1 MLYDIEVRIN
11 KEYFS
16 DGITDFNTENNTFE
30 GYLTD
35 DYIIGKYENKI
46 LSIELFRRMLNTE
59 KNFYILGNF
68 YIEVIAFESLK
79 VNLEMPEEF
88 TLYCTQ
94 KGKILEVFFIC
105 EEENITEDEFEN
117 ELNKILDFFY

>member
-1 MLYDIEVRIN
+1 MLYDIEVRIDN
-11 KEYFS
+11 EYFS
-16 DGITDFNTENNTFE
+16 DGIIDFNTENNTFE

-59 KNFYILGNF
+59 KNFYILGKF

-79 VNLEMPEEF
+79 VNLEMPGEF
-88 TLYCTQ
+88 TL
-94 KGKILEVFFIC
+94 
-105 EEENITEDEFEN
+105 
-117 ELNKILDFFY
+117 

>member
-1 MLYDIEVRIN
+1 MLYDIEVRIDN
-11 KEYFS
+11 EYFS
-16 DGITDFNTENNTFE
+16 DGIIDFNTENNTFE

-59 KNFYILGNF
+59 KNFYILGKF

-79 VNLEMPEEF
+79 ANLEMPGEF
-88 TLYCTQ
+88 TLYCHQ

-105 EEENITEDEFEN
+105 EEENITEEEFEN